1 MVGDILNF
9 VEQIGIPITSA
20 LAVGWF
26 LFIIL
31 KFILAQVETRIR
43 GVAKSIGAM
52 ISMQMLQAIT
62 SGLMIIYMKNGMNF
76 LMSVI
81 GLLNLQHT
89 G

>member
-1 MVGDILNF
+1 MTGHILKF
-9 VEQIGIPITSA
+9 MQEVGIPITVA
-20 LAVGWF
+20 LGVGWF